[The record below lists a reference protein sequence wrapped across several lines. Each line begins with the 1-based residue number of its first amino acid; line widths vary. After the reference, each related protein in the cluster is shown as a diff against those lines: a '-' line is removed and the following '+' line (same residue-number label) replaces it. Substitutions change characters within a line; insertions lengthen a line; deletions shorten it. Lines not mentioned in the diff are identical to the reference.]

1 LGAGDILGVY
11 VTVLVTISLTCLTL
25 DREAFGDFMSKY
37 LPLLLRSQS
46 NGDRALRALKGE
58 RIADVAFA
66 LRGDSAAEKAG
77 EDGIRRR
84 PNLEDDGAEDGKTN
98 VAEDGTV
105 EVGDLWVSQLH
116 EQSLCSLEPVEGA
129 EVGVVRPED
138 LSPVMGLMVLRKS
151 V

>member
-1 LGAGDILGVY
+1 

-25 DREAFGDFMSKY
+25 DRVDFGDLMSKY

-58 RIADVAFA
+58 RIVDVAFA
-66 LRGDSAAEKAG
+66 LKGDWATGKAG
-77 EDGIRRR
+77 EGGIRRR

-98 VAEDGTV
+98 VAEDGTA
-105 EVGDLWVSQLH
+105 EIGDLWVSQLH